1 MYIRTKSFTPLDT
14 IVITALIGSVLMAE
28 ITLSVPVGPNPNQLI
43 WISNNFRTEYPENN
57 SNDEIIADDEQA
69 EIFGRYAVGLYY
81 TYYVRTFHN
90 SLSENDVEILNRYCD
105 ELNWYIRASRD
116 VVRRFD
122 KLWNELC
129 ETRKNTPPKQD
140 YLVELFDA
148 LGRVTRQSNAA
159 HSNRDTPVDRE
170 KYFQIINRVLEWIR
184 QQNKDSTNHRDNH
197 VVQHSRTGL
206 IETKLL
212 QNDVNSIL
220 ENINRKRLGKARCQ
234 YRKLY
239 KRFREDMLERFRII
253 SAIQTLAN
261 PKASYEQ
268 RYRLSLLLSETE
280 DDDLF
285 NSTRSAL
292 RQKIENTFHSQ
303 WQDAKLSRPEYGQLT
318 AKGTD
323 ERISKLRDTIK
334 GLKFPDN
341 TKNLDKYYFPNT
353 DDSTP
358 PPEGGGDNGKGPCV
372 AILVPI
378 DPCTGQEEQN
388 GIVAFSGCI
397 DGSIDISLFFGYAD
411 NKYYSHKN
419 GIDLIEKQLRKTTG
433 DSVARIS
440 DTVEYFNQTGNIDVS
455 LKEIRNKVNK
465 DNNTPGNNL
474 PRMFS
479 CCERKL
485 LADISPKTVNYPGGQ
500 YKEANLYIERETCR
514 ICYDAIME
522 FQRSR
527 NFKCNLAN
535 PLLFVRNG
543 SITNKLFDSFDKLAV
558 LIRKRANIHFPE
570 DV

>member
-1 MYIRTKSFTPLDT
+1 
-14 IVITALIGSVLMAE
+14 MAE
-28 ITLSVPVGPNPNQLI
+28 ITLYVPVGPNPNQLI

-81 TYYVRTFHN
+81 TYYLRMFHN
-90 SLSENDVEILNRYCD
+90 SLDENDVEILNRYCD

-116 VVRRFD
+116 IVRKFD
-122 KLWNELC
+122 KLWNELR
-129 ETRKNTPPKQD
+129 ETRKNIPPEQD

-170 KYFQIINRVLEWIR
+170 KDFQIINGVLEWIR
-184 QQNKDSTNHRDNH
+184 QQNNDSTNHRDNH

-220 ENINRKRLGKARCQ
+220 ENINRKRLGKARLQ
-234 YRKLY
+234 YRELY

-253 SAIQTLAN
+253 SAIQTIAN
-261 PKASYEQ
+261 PNAPYEQ
-268 RYRLSLLLSETE
+268 RYHFSLLLNETE

-285 NSTRSAL
+285 NSTRSVL
-292 RQKIENTFHSQ
+292 RQKIENAFHQQ
-303 WQDAKLSRPEYGQLT
+303 WQDAKLSRSAYGQLT
-318 AKGTD
+318 TEGTD
-323 ERISKLRDTIK
+323 ERISELRNTIK
-334 GLKFPDN
+334 KLDFTGN
-341 TKNLDKYYFPNT
+341 AKNLSKYYFPNT

-378 DPCTGQEEQN
+378 NSCTGQEEQN
-388 GIVAFSGCI
+388 GIVAFSGCK
-397 DGSIDISLFFGYAD
+397 DGSIDISRFFGYDD
-411 NKYYSHKN
+411 NKYTSHKN
-419 GIDLIEKQLRKTTG
+419 GIDLIEQQLRKTTG

-440 DTVEYFNQTGNIDVS
+440 DTVEYFNQGSNIDVS
-455 LKEIRNKVNK
+455 LEEIRNKVNK
-465 DNNTPGNNL
+465 SNNKPRNNL

-485 LADISPKTVNYPGGQ
+485 LADILPKTI
-500 YKEANLYIERETCR
+500 YKEANLYIERETSR
-514 ICYDAIME
+514 ICYDAIKE
-522 FQRSR
+522 FEKSR

-535 PLLFVRNG
+535 PLLFIRNN
-543 SITNKLFDSFDKLAV
+543 SSTNKLFDSFDKLAV
-558 LIRKRANIHFPE
+558 LIRRRADINFPQ

>member
-81 TYYVRTFHN
+81 TYYLRTFHN
-90 SLSENDVEILNRYCD
+90 SLDENDVEILNRYCD

-116 VVRRFD
+116 IVRRFD
-122 KLWNELC
+122 KLWNELR
-129 ETRKNTPPKQD
+129 ETRENIPSEQD

-148 LGRVTRQSNAA
+148 LGRVTSQSNST
-159 HSNRDTPVDRE
+159 HSNRNNLVERE
-170 KYFQIINRVLEWIR
+170 NNFLIIRRVLEQIG
-184 QQNKDSTNHRDNH
+184 QQNNDLTNYRDNH
-197 VVQHSRTGL
+197 VIQHFSTGL
-206 IETKLL
+206 IDTKLL
-212 QNDVNSIL
+212 QDDVNSIL
-220 ENINRKRLGKARCQ
+220 KNINRKRLGEARRQ
-234 YRKLY
+234 YRELHKC
-239 KRFREDMLERFRII
+239 FREDMFKRFRII
-253 SAIQTLAN
+253 SAIQTLTN
-261 PKASYEQ
+261 PKASYKQ
-268 RYRLSLLLSETE
+268 RYHFSLLLNETE
-280 DDDLF
+280 DDKLF
-285 NSTRSAL
+285 NSTRSVL

-318 AKGTD
+318 TEGTD
-323 ERISKLRDTIK
+323 ERISELRNTIK
-334 GLKFPDN
+334 KLDFTGN
-341 TKNLDKYYFPNT
+341 AKNLGKYYFPNT
-353 DDSTP
+353 DGSTP

-378 DPCTGQEEQN
+378 DPYTGQEEQN
-388 GIVAFSGCI
+388 GIVAFSGCK
-397 DGSIDISLFFGYAD
+397 DGSIDISRFFGYAD
-411 NKYYSHKN
+411 NKYYPHKK

-455 LKEIRNKVNK
+455 LKEIRNKVKKSNNK
-465 DNNTPGNNL
+465 PSNNL

-485 LADISPKTVNYPGGQ
+485 LADISPKTV

-514 ICYDAIME
+514 ICYDAIKE
-522 FQRSR
+522 FEQSR
-527 NFKCNLAN
+527 NFECNLAN
-535 PLLFVRNG
+535 PLLFVRND

-558 LIRKRANIHFPE
+558 SIRKRANIHFPE

>member
-57 SNDEIIADDEQA
+57 SNDEIITDDEQA

-81 TYYVRTFHN
+81 TYYLRTFHN
-90 SLSENDVEILNRYCD
+90 SLDENDVEILNRYCD

-116 VVRRFD
+116 IVRRFD
-122 KLWNELC
+122 KLWNELR
-129 ETRKNTPPKQD
+129 ETRENIPSKQD

-170 KYFQIINRVLEWIR
+170 KDFQIISEVLEWIR
-184 QQNKDSTNHRDNH
+184 QQNNDSTNHRDNH

-220 ENINRKRLGKARCQ
+220 ENINRKRLGEARRQ
-234 YRKLY
+234 YRELY
-239 KRFREDMLERFRII
+239 KRFRKDMFKRFRII

-280 DDDLF
+280 DYDLF

-303 WQDAKLSRPEYGQLT
+303 WQDAKLSRLEYGQLT
-318 AKGTD
+318 TEGTD
-323 ERISKLRDTIK
+323 ERISELRNTIK
-334 GLKFPDN
+334 KLDFTGN
-341 TKNLDKYYFPNT
+341 AKNLGKYYFPNT
-353 DDSTP
+353 DGSTP

-388 GIVAFSGCI
+388 GIVAFSGCK
-397 DGSIDISLFFGYAD
+397 DGSFDISDFFGYTE
-411 NKYYSHKN
+411 NECRSHRN
-419 GIDLIEKQLRKTTG
+419 GINLIEQQLRNTTG

-455 LKEIRNKVNK
+455 LKEIRNKVKKSNNK
-465 DNNTPGNNL
+465 PKNSL

-485 LADISPKTVNYPGGQ
+485 LADISPKTVYRPGGQ

-514 ICYDAIME
+514 ICFDAIME
-522 FQRSR
+522 FQQSR

-543 SITNKLFDSFDKLAV
+543 SSTNKLFDSFDKLAV
-558 LIRKRANIHFPE
+558 LIQSCTDINFPQ

>member
-57 SNDEIIADDEQA
+57 SNDEIITDDEQA

-81 TYYVRTFHN
+81 TYYLRTFHN
-90 SLSENDVEILNRYCD
+90 SLDENDVEILNRYCD

-116 VVRRFD
+116 IVRRFD
-122 KLWNELC
+122 KLWNELR
-129 ETRKNTPPKQD
+129 ETRENIPSEQD

-170 KYFQIINRVLEWIR
+170 KDFQIISEVLEWIR
-184 QQNKDSTNHRDNH
+184 QQNNDSTNHRDNH

-220 ENINRKRLGKARCQ
+220 ENINRKRLGEARRQ
-234 YRKLY
+234 YRELY
-239 KRFREDMLERFRII
+239 KHFREDMLERFRII

-261 PKASYEQ
+261 PNAPYEQ
-268 RYRLSLLLSETE
+268 RYHFSLLLNESE
-280 DDDLF
+280 DDYLF
-285 NSTRSAL
+285 NSTRSVL
-292 RQKIENTFHSQ
+292 RQKIENAFHQQ
-303 WQDAKLSRPEYGQLT
+303 WQDTKLSRSAYGQLT
-318 AKGTD
+318 TEGTD

-334 GLKFPDN
+334 GLNFPDDA
-341 TKNLDKYYFPNT
+341 KDLGKYYFSNT
-353 DDSTP
+353 SND
-358 PPEGGGDNGKGPCV
+358 GKGPCV

-397 DGSIDISLFFGYAD
+397 DGSIDISRFFRYTD
-411 NKYYSHKN
+411 NKYYSHKK

-455 LKEIRNKVNK
+455 LKEIKNKVNK

-485 LADISPKTVNYPGGQ
+485 LADISPKTVYCPGGQ

-514 ICYDAIME
+514 ICYDAIKE
-522 FQRSR
+522 FQQSR

-535 PLLFVRNG
+535 PLLFVRND
-543 SITNKLFDSFDKLAV
+543 SSTNKLFDSFDKLAV
-558 LIRKRANIHFPE
+558 LIRSRADIKFPQ

>member
-14 IVITALIGSVLMAE
+14 IVITALIGDVLMAE
-28 ITLSVPVGPNPNQLI
+28 ITLYVPVGPESNQLI
-43 WISNNFRTEYPENN
+43 QIPNQFRTEYPKNN
-57 SNDEIIADDEQA
+57 SNDESIADDEQA

-122 KLWNELC
+122 RLWDELC

-148 LGRVTRQSNAA
+148 LGRVTHQNNAA
-159 HSNRDTPVDRE
+159 HSNRDTPIDRE
-170 KYFQIINRVLEWIR
+170 KDFQIISGVLEWIR
-184 QQNKDSTNHRDNH
+184 QQNNDSTNHRDNH
-197 VVQHSRTGL
+197 VVQHSRTDL

-220 ENINRKRLGKARCQ
+220 ENINRKRLGEARRQ
-234 YRKLY
+234 YRELY

-261 PKASYEQ
+261 PNAPYEQ
-268 RYRLSLLLSETE
+268 RYHFSLLLNEIE
-280 DDDLF
+280 DDNLF
-285 NSTRSAL
+285 NSTRSVL
-292 RQKIENTFHSQ
+292 RQKIENAFYRQ
-303 WQDAKLSRPEYGQLT
+303 WQDAKLSRSAYGQLT
-318 AKGTD
+318 TEDAD
-323 ERISKLRDTIK
+323 ERISELRNTIK
-334 GLKFPDN
+334 KLDFTGN
-341 TKNLDKYYFPNT
+341 AKNLGKYYFPNT
-353 DDSTP
+353 DGSTP
-358 PPEGGGDNGKGPCV
+358 PPEGRGDNGKGPCV

-378 DPCTGQEEQN
+378 DPRTGQEEQK

-397 DGSIDISLFFGYAD
+397 DGSIDISRFFRYTD

-455 LKEIRNKVNK
+455 LKEIRNKVKKSNNK
-465 DNNTPGNNL
+465 PSNNL

-485 LADISPKTVNYPGGQ
+485 LADISPKTVYCHGGQ

-514 ICYDAIME
+514 ICYDAIKE
-522 FQRSR
+522 FEQSR

-543 SITNKLFDSFDKLAV
+543 SRTNNLFNSFDKLAV
-558 LIRKRANIHFPE
+558 LIRSRGDIKFPQ